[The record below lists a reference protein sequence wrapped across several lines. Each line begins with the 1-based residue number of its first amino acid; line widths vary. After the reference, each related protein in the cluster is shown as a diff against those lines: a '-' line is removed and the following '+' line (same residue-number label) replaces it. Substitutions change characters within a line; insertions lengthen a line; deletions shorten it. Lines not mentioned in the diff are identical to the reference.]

1 MATAQ
6 SADLFG
12 KLYGGRMTNIL
23 GGAPSDPYIQAR
35 KREGA
40 YDKALSDYTSLI
52 GGEGTTVSPTTV
64 RSLTRPTLPKPVMP
78 TSSYSVRMSTPVDYV
93 STAAGRAAGTDKYYN
108 SDGTQRT
115 VPLGTE
121 STAPAP
127 PTPYNLP
134 VYDTS
139 KVEGLAQRFATP
151 GIRNL
156 RHSMQDVQQGA
167 YDNPN
172 VKRMTLRDAL
182 AGYGQGLESV
192 MAGALKEGTNVYGQ
206 QYGAEVSKAGAEFGA
221 GEARVLQGTSIA
233 SQERMQGRGIT
244 SQELMQGK
252 SLASQEAMHASSL
265 ASNET
270 LTKYNNEFRAYLA
283 SLG

>member
-1 MATAQ
+1 MAMQ
-6 SADLFG
+6 L
-12 KLYGGRMTNIL
+12 
-23 GGAPSDPYIQAR
+23 PSDIWTKTNYSGNLYLP
-35 KREGA
+35 
-40 YDKALSDYTSLI
+40 
-52 GGEGTTVSPTTV
+52 GTTRYEDAKTEADKNYNAMIERLNPVSPTTV
-64 RSLTRPTLPKPVMP
+64 RSLTRPTLPMP
-78 TSSYSVRMSTPVDYV
+78 TMSGGGATYLGIKNPGATGGVGATP
-93 STAAGRAAGTDKYYN
+93 GTPIPDI
-108 SDGTQRT
+108 
-115 VPLGTE
+115 P
-121 STAPAP
+121 PAP

-156 RHSMQDVQQGA
+156 RRSMQDVQQGA

-206 QYGAEVSKAGAEFGA
+206 QYGAEVNKAGAEFGA

-270 LTKYNNEFRAYLA
+270 LTKYNNEWRAYLA

>member
-1 MATAQ
+1 MATSFNDLYKARVNAFGQ
-6 SADLFG
+6 EPVDSATYRALH
-12 KLYGGRMTNIL
+12 
-23 GGAPSDPYIQAR
+23 
-35 KREGA
+35 EGA
-40 YDKALSDYTSLI
+40 YTGALADYAGMT
-52 GGEGTTVSPTTV
+52 GGGTTVSPTTV
-64 RSLTRPTLPKPVMP
+64 RSLTRPTLPMSVLSGG
-78 TSSYSVRMSTPVDYV
+78 TSYSGMKTLPGGSSGATP
-93 STAAGRAAGTDKYYN
+93 GTPE
-108 SDGTQRT
+108 T
-115 VPLGTE
+115 PI
-121 STAPAP
+121 APAP

-244 SQELMQGK
+244 SQETMQGR

-270 LTKYNNEFRAYLA
+270 LTKYNNEWRAYLA
-283 SLG
+283 SLT